1 VVDNVCITLYDGYY
15 IVKGVVMALDPISAA
30 LDLGNT
36 LITRI
41 FPDPAQ
47 AANAKLELL
56 KLQQSGDLATMT
68 AQTDINKEEAKS
80 SSLFVSG
87 WRPAIGWV
95 CALALAYQYLVRP
108 LGGTLAGVFGVTIP
122 PLPGLD
128 DNLWQLMMGMLGMG
142 GLRTFEKLQGVA
154 SK

>member
-1 VVDNVCITLYDGYY
+1 
-15 IVKGVVMALDPISAA
+15 MSLDPISAA

-36 LITRI
+36 IINKI
-41 FPDPAQ
+41 FPDPTQ
-47 AANAKLELL
+47 ANQAKLELL
-56 KLQQSGDLATMT
+56 KLQQSGELATMT

-95 CALALAYQYLVRP
+95 CALALAYQYLIRP
-108 LGGTLAGVFGVTIP
+108 LAGTVASIFEITIP
-122 PLPGLD
+122 VLPGLD

-142 GLRTFEKLQGVA
+142 GLRTFEKVQGVA

>member
-1 VVDNVCITLYDGYY
+1 MVDNVCTSLYDGNY

-47 AANAKLELL
+47 ADAAKLKLLELQ
-56 KLQQSGDLATMT
+56 KNGELAAMT

-95 CALALAYQYLVRP
+95 CALALAYQYLLRP
-108 LGGTLAGVFGVTIP
+108 LGGTLASIFGLIIP

-142 GLRTFEKLQGVA
+142 GLRTFEKVQGVA
-154 SK
+154 TK

>member
-1 VVDNVCITLYDGYY
+1 
-15 IVKGVVMALDPISAA
+15 MSLDPISAA
-30 LDLGNT
+30 LDLGTT
-36 LITRI
+36 LINKI

-47 AANAKLELL
+47 ASEAKLKLL
-56 KLQQSGDLATMT
+56 ELQQNGELAIMT
-68 AQTDINKEEAKS
+68 AQTDINKTEAANS
-80 SSLFVSG
+80 SVFVSG

-108 LGGTLAGVFGVTIP
+108 LGGTIASLLGLTIP

-128 DNLWQLMMGMLGMG
+128 DNLWQLMMGMHGMG
-142 GLRTFEKLQGVA
+142 GLRTFEKVQGVA

>member
-1 VVDNVCITLYDGYY
+1 
-15 IVKGVVMALDPISAA
+15 MSLDPISAA
-30 LDLGNT
+30 LDLGTT
-36 LITRI
+36 LINKI

-47 AANAKLELL
+47 ASEAKLKLL
-56 KLQQSGDLATMT
+56 DLQQNGELAIMT
-68 AQTDINKEEAKS
+68 AQTDINKTEAANS
-80 SSLFVSG
+80 SVFVSG

-108 LGGTLAGVFGVTIP
+108 LGGTIASLLGLTIP

-142 GLRTFEKLQGVA
+142 GLRTFEKVQGVA

>member
-1 VVDNVCITLYDGYY
+1 
-15 IVKGVVMALDPISAA
+15 MSLDPISAA

-36 LITRI
+36 LISRI
-41 FPDPAQ
+41 FPDPVQ
-47 AANAKLELL
+47 ADAAKLELL
-56 KLQQSGDLATMT
+56 KLQQSGDLAQMT
-68 AQTDINKEEAKS
+68 AQTDINKVEAANT
-80 SSLFVSG
+80 SLFVSG

-95 CALALAYQYLVRP
+95 CALALAYQYLLKP
-108 LGGTLAGVFGVTIP
+108 LSGTIASLVGVTLP

-142 GLRTFEKLQGVA
+142 GLRTFEKVQGVA

>member
-1 VVDNVCITLYDGYY
+1 
-15 IVKGVVMALDPISAA
+15 MARDPISAA

-47 AANAKLELL
+47 ADAAKLKLLELQ
-56 KLQQSGDLATMT
+56 KNGELAAMT

-95 CALALAYQYLVRP
+95 CALALAYQYLLRP
-108 LGGTLAGVFGVTIP
+108 LGGTIASIFGVTIP

-142 GLRTFEKLQGVA
+142 GLRTFEKVQGVA

>member
-1 VVDNVCITLYDGYY
+1 MVDNVCTSLYDGNY
-15 IVKGVVMALDPISAA
+15 IVKGVVMARDPISAA

-47 AANAKLELL
+47 ADAAKLKLLELQ
-56 KLQQSGDLATMT
+56 KNGELAAMT

-95 CALALAYQYLVRP
+95 CALALAYQYLLRP
-108 LGGTLAGVFGVTIP
+108 LGGTIASIFGVTIP

-142 GLRTFEKLQGVA
+142 GLRTFEKVQGVA

>member
-1 VVDNVCITLYDGYY
+1 
-15 IVKGVVMALDPISAA
+15 MALDPISAA

-68 AQTDINKEEAKS
+68 AQTDINKQEAQS
-80 SSLFVSG
+80 ASIFVSG

-95 CALALAYQYLVRP
+95 CALALFYQYLLKP
-108 LGGTLAGVFGVTIP
+108 LSIGILPTFGITAP

-142 GLRTFEKLQGVA
+142 GLRTFEKVQGVA

>member
-1 VVDNVCITLYDGYY
+1 
-15 IVKGVVMALDPISAA
+15 MALDPISAA

-36 LITRI
+36 LISRI

-47 AANAKLELL
+47 ADAAKLELL
-56 KLQQSGDLATMT
+56 KLQQSGDLAQMT
-68 AQTDINKEEAKS
+68 AQTDINKVEASNS
-80 SSLFVSG
+80 SIFVSG

-95 CALALAYQYLVRP
+95 CALALAYQYLLKP
-108 LGGTLAGVFGVTIP
+108 LAMGILPNFGIAIA

-142 GLRTFEKLQGVA
+142 GLRTFEKIQGVA